1 MREIKFRLRRCGKV
15 VGYERWN
22 NLIGKWCNADFIPH
36 LDKDQY
42 TGLHDK
48 NGVEIYEGDNVVF
61 LNEDGTEWTVRFNIG
76 FQDGRFV
83 LANLYPNKSLY
94 QAMKDYCLDG
104 EESGSNL
111 EVIPEGDE

>member
-1 MREIKFRLRRCGKV
+1 MREIKFRLRRCCKV

-36 LDKDQY
+36 IDKDQY